1 MSEEVSPL
9 PAVNGCRP
17 QARSVGSPRVDR
29 ASDAQ
34 RLFRDLDVQEVEVP
48 RTADALAHFF
58 SDL

>member
-1 MSEEVSPL
+1 MSDGVSPV

-17 QARSVGSPRVDR
+17 QTPSVDSARTDR

-34 RLFRDLDVQEVEVP
+34 RLLRELDVQEVEVP

>member
-1 MSEEVSPL
+1 MSDGVSPV
-9 PAVNGCRP
+9 PAVNGCGP
-17 QARSVGSPRVDR
+17 QIPSVDSARTEQ

-34 RLFRDLDVQEVEVP
+34 RLLRDLDVQEVEVP

>member
-1 MSEEVSPL
+1 MSEDLPPA

-17 QARSVGSPRVDR
+17 QTHSVDSARTDR

-34 RLFRDLDVQEVEVP
+34 RLVRDLDVQEVEVP
-48 RTADALAHFF
+48 RTANALAHFF